1 MIPPE
6 IIVHHIREATSK
18 AQPRKG
24 YRRPEQYVELSV
36 VLSAAIGGAMF
47 AVIVA
52 RRHRLYLISNNNNN
66 IHQ

>member
-6 IIVHHIREATSK
+6 IIVHHIREATRK

-24 YRRPEQYVELSV
+24 YRRPEQYVELSAI
-36 VLSAAIGGAMF
+36 LSAAFGGAMF

-52 RRHRLYLISNNNNN
+52 LVLGFI
-66 IHQ
+66 